1 MSYYAHVRIWE
12 PVQRASRATRYE
24 VPLASALLSHRLG
37 EIVGS
42 SVVMT
47 LEREIDYVEFEL
59 LLANLDKALDIVK
72 LVLEEAGAPAGSE
85 IRFRRDEQD
94 EVIPFGR
101 KEGLAIYLDGI
112 GLPDEAYET
121 CSCDGLAFL
130 ISGALSSVDGEIRG
144 SWVGR
149 SETSIYLY
157 GPNAE
162 TMFSTIKPLLDT
174 YPLCQNARIVIRHGN
189 PDLNPRTVRL
199 PFHEETGKVR
209 QVFWR
214 SAHGTG

>member
-1 MSYYAHVRIWE
+1 MSHYAHVRIWE
-12 PVQRASRATRYE
+12 PIQRASRVTRYE
-24 VPLASALLSHRLG
+24 APLASALLSHRLG
-37 EIVGS
+37 EVAGS
-42 SVVMT
+42 SAVMT
-47 LEREIDYVEFEL
+47 REMEIEYVEFEL
-59 LLANLDKALDIVK
+59 ILVNLDKALEMVK

-85 IRFRRDEQD
+85 IRFRRDEKD
-94 EVIPFGR
+94 EVLAFGR

-130 ISGALSSVDGEIRG
+130 ISPALSSVDGEIRG

-149 SETSIYLY
+149 SETSIYVY
-157 GPNAE
+157 GANAE

-189 PDLNPRTVRL
+189 PELHPRTVRL
-199 PFHEETGKVR
+199 PFHEETENVR

-214 SAHGTG
+214 SAHGHG